1 MIVRNRRLTLAAVGV
16 LMVTSLAMSGA
27 ATPAGAV
34 PANTVPP
41 GTTICTSQIRA
52 DAGAVLSGSVTRNT
66 SGALWTVRV
75 AGSAGG
81 AEREVLRTPT
91 GPVTYQLNGATV
103 VPPVAGTWFFRGCAR
118 TTGPLNTTVQIQLSP
133 V

>member
-1 MIVRNRRLTLAAVGV
+1 MIVRNARLALATCGVLAA
-16 LMVTSLAMSGA
+16 TSLAMSGTA
-27 ATPAGAV
+27 SPAGAEA
-34 PANTVPP
+34 ANTVPP

-81 AEREVLRTPT
+81 AESEVLRTPT
-91 GPVTYQLNGATV
+91 GPVTFQLNPTSV
-103 VPPVAGTWFFRGCAR
+103 VPPVAGTWFFRGCVR
-118 TTGPLNTTVQIQLSP
+118 TTGPLRTTVLIQLSAA
-133 V
+133 